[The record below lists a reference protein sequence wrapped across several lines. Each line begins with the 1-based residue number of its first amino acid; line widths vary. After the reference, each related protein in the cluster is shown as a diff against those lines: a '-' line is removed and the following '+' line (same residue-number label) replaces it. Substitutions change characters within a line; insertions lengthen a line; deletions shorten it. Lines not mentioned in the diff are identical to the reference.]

1 MLNNFSVCC
10 INIRSLKALN
20 REESHKKLRSI
31 LANSPSVAIMTES
44 HLTTHKWEVFLSR
57 FRFELANYSGHL
69 LPNGRR
75 GIVVLINKHQISVN
89 STEEIN
95 PNVLKISAEINEKTL
110 AIFAT
115 YAPSNESNVDFF
127 VDLRRSQL
135 RCSETYQ
142 IIAGDLNTTLD
153 PNWDRVGYTRDEH
166 WRSRAIINDWAE
178 DENGNGMLDA
188 YRVFNPELREFT
200 WRNKSLSQ
208 QARLDYIL
216 VSENLVFA
224 LKKCQIIHHPWE
236 ITDHSSV
243 LASFQMEEIEKG
255 PGSFRAMP
263 GIQLI
268 PAYDAQVR
276 NEINTV
282 LIELSDLSAEEKSEE
297 LQSNLRILQL
307 SALGNPHDLNP
318 EQMEELALLL
328 SKQRTKEELL
338 HQELAIDKD
347 NALDYLIKI
356 LGNKTKLF
364 QKDLKIEQN
373 DALKE
378 RERDLKWARDHCTPA
393 EIAEKEDAYNDTLE
407 QICNREALAMNTFR
421 LLHDEKPSRAM
432 INLEKKISGYSSIS
446 KINKPNPN
454 FIPPEEG
461 GDPNPTVNPKALLLS
476 DPKEVRAYLRH
487 FMQKIYLKQEGL
499 QTEQDDL
506 LGFLS
511 SNEDN
516 AVLEELQKR
525 KLTDIERDCLEGEI
539 TKEEL
544 RKQLFNHMKPHSAPG
559 LDGFTV
565 SWVRHFWSD
574 LEDVC
579 YIAINRCYEKGQLT
593 SLLKTAIMKLLR
605 KGDKCK
611 LEATNYRP
619 ISLLSVFYKIASG
632 VITRRLES
640 VIDKVIGRNQKAYS
654 SKKNIT
660 SVLLNII
667 NMINSTK
674 QSKKSAL
681 IIAIDFR
688 KAFDSINHSFIDT
701 CLKTLNFGES
711 FRKWVQLFFSDR
723 ETYLMMNGFLEEKI
737 YLQQGVPQGDILS
750 PLIFILVVEFL
761 LLKIGYTK
769 TVKGVFFPN
778 GEARA
783 EAYADDTTIGIS
795 RSPENLSNL
804 VKIINNFTLIS
815 GLHANL
821 DKTHVI
827 PIGMITNTEE
837 ILCPELAL
845 NWTSSFKLLGLE
857 IDSKLEKL
865 QVNIEKKII
874 KIKSLITTWEKRN
887 LTTPGRVAIAKS
899 LLLSQLVYIMQVLDF
914 TQENLDEVENLLYA
928 YIKGKTKR
936 NWLSKEQI
944 RTPKNKGGIGFFDIT
959 KFYFAQ
965 KCSIIRRYAKDQ
977 TDDVWCDILDN
988 NLGISKDTRVQILE
1002 WGDLRLEKISRTAP
1016 PCLKSCFMA
1025 MAKFTKAF
1033 PNAPDSGDNSWIC
1046 QPLFENTNI
1055 TLPPFGT
1062 ILPNKARHVLK
1073 PENFGLPP
1081 MANLRIIDLFDG
1093 GKKVSQENLEQKI
1106 RRQFPNYSLRENTY
1120 LRLVWTTNFLCGQ
1133 NRKYQSYERVFPESI
1148 PLLNPNQ
1155 PRHTFPCV
1163 KTQLHAIKRGSRV
1176 FRKTLTKLEDFLTD
1190 AKVEK
1195 WREKIRDQN
1204 LTKEEIKKVYLL
1216 TNSNLLHAPQKDV
1229 LLRVLSNKTLFNN
1242 QIPNAFPILPEWF
1255 SSINCK
1261 YCEKHGITITED
1273 FHHATSD
1280 CLIWDKLL
1288 TTLSTL
1294 AKTTNLTLP
1303 TPMRWPGIMHAAA
1316 CTTPE
1321 LTPTHAETIKI
1332 IIVLI
1337 FTQVITNRRLI
1348 NPLTETEICLNILK
1362 QLHTISLKP
1371 RPVPLVL
1378 YLRETVG
1385 LGKLG
1390 LLTRPPE
1397 IY

>member
-1 MLNNFSVCC
+1 
-10 INIRSLKALN
+10 
-20 REESHKKLRSI
+20 
-31 LANSPSVAIMTES
+31 MTES

-57 FRFELANYSGHL
+57 FRYELANYSGHL

-75 GIVVLINKHQISVN
+75 GIVVLINKHQVTVVN
-89 STEEIN
+89 TEEIN
-95 PNVLKISAEINEKTL
+95 PNVLKISVEINEKSL
-110 AIFAT
+110 AILAT

-135 RCSETYQ
+135 NCSETYQ

-153 PNWDRVGYTRDEH
+153 PEWDRVGYIRDDH
-166 WRSRAIINDWAE
+166 WRSRAIINDWSQDE
-178 DENGNGMLDA
+178 DGNCMLDA
-188 YRVFNPELREFT
+188 FRVINPEQREFT
-200 WRNKSLSQ
+200 WRNKNLSQ

-216 VSENLVFA
+216 VSENLLFA
-224 LKKCQIIHHPWE
+224 LKKCHIIHHPWA

-263 GIQLI
+263 GIQYI

-276 NEINTV
+276 NEINTI
-282 LIELSDLSAEEKSEE
+282 LIELSNLPAEEKLEE
-297 LQSNLRILQL
+297 LQRNMQILQL
-307 SALGNPHDLNP
+307 SAKGNPLDLNT
-318 EQMEELALLL
+318 EQQEELAFLL
-328 SKQRTKEELL
+328 SNQRTKEELL
-338 HQELAIDKD
+338 HQELDIDKD
-347 NALDYLIKI
+347 NTLDFVIKI

-378 RERDLKWARDHCTPA
+378 RERDLKWARDHCTPTV
-393 EIAEKEDAYNDTLE
+393 ILEKENAYNDTLE
-407 QICNREALAMNTFR
+407 QICDREALAMNTFR

-432 INLEKKISGYSSIS
+432 INLEKKFTGYSSIS
-446 KINKPNPN
+446 KINKPNPTY
-454 FIPPEEG
+454 IPQEEG
-461 GDPNPTVNPKALLLS
+461 GNPNPGINPKALLLS

-487 FMQKIYLKQEGL
+487 FMQNIYLKQEGL
-499 QTEQDDL
+499 LTDQDNL
-506 LGFLS
+506 ISFLS

-516 AVLEELQKR
+516 AVLEELQQR
-525 KLTDIERDCLEGEI
+525 KLTNSERDCLEGEI
-539 TKEEL
+539 TREEL
-544 RKQLFNHMKPHSAPG
+544 RKQLFNHMNPHSAPG
-559 LDGFTV
+559 PDGFTV

-632 VITRRLES
+632 AITRRLEK

-660 SVLLNII
+660 SVLLNVI
-667 NMINSTK
+667 NMIHSTK
-674 QSKKSAL
+674 KEKKSAL

-711 FRKWVQLFFSDR
+711 FRKWVQLFFTNR
-723 ETYLMMNGFLEEKI
+723 ETYLMMNGFMEEKI
-737 YLQQGVPQGDILS
+737 FLQQGVPQGDILS

-769 TVKGVFFPN
+769 TIKGVFFPH

-795 RSPENLSNL
+795 RSPENLRNL
-804 VKIINNFTLIS
+804 VNIINNFTLIS

-837 ILCPELAL
+837 ILCPDLAL
-845 NWTSSFKLLGLE
+845 NWTSSFKLLGLD

-865 QVNIEKKII
+865 HANIEKKVI
-874 KIKSLITTWEKRN
+874 KVKSLITIWEKRN

-899 LLLSQLVYIMQVLDF
+899 LLLSQLVYFMQVLDF
-914 TQENLDEVENLLYA
+914 TQENLDELESLLYD

-959 KFYFAQ
+959 KFYYAQ
-965 KCSIIRRYAKDQ
+965 KCTLIRRYAKDQ
-977 TDDVWCDILDN
+977 TEDVWCDVLDHT
-988 NLGISKDTRVQILE
+988 LALSKETRGYILE
-1002 WGDLRLEKISRTAP
+1002 WGDLRLEKFSRLAP
-1016 PCLKSCFMA
+1016 PGLKSCFMA
-1025 MAKFTKAF
+1025 LAKYTKLF
-1033 PNAPDSGDNSWIC
+1033 PNPSESGDNSWIC
-1046 QPLFENTNI
+1046 QPLFENSNI
-1055 TLPPFGT
+1055 TLPPAGT
-1062 ILPNKARHVLK
+1062 ILPNKARRVLK

-1081 MANLRIIDLFDG
+1081 MTNLRIIDLYEG
-1093 GKKVSQENLEQKI
+1093 GRKVSQENLEQII
-1106 RRQFPNYSLRENTY
+1106 RMQFPDYSLRENTY
-1120 LRLVWTTNFLCGQ
+1120 LRIIWTTNFLCGHGKRYQ
-1133 NRKYQSYERVFPESI
+1133 NYERVFPASI
-1148 PLLNPNQ
+1148 PLLNPTQ

-1163 KTQLHAIKRGSRV
+1163 KTQFKAIKRGSRV
-1176 FRKTLTKLEDFLTD
+1176 FRKTLTKQEDFLTD
-1190 AKVEK
+1190 ARVER
-1195 WREKIRDQN
+1195 WREKVRDQT
-1204 LTKEEIKKVYLL
+1204 LTKEDIKKIFQL

-1229 LLRVLSNKTLFNN
+1229 LLRVLTNKTLFNN
-1242 QIPNAFPILPEWF
+1242 QIPNAFPTLPDWF
-1255 SSINCK
+1255 TSINCK
-1261 YCEKHGITITED
+1261 YCEQHGVIITED
-1273 FHHATSD
+1273 FYHATSD
-1280 CLIWDKLL
+1280 CLVWDKLL
-1288 TTLSTL
+1288 ASLSTL
-1294 AKTTNLTLP
+1294 AKTTNIVLP
-1303 TPMRWPGIMHAAA
+1303 PLMRWPGIMHAAA

-1321 LTPTHAETIKI
+1321 LTSTHAETVKF
-1332 IIVLI
+1332 IIVLTFI
-1337 FTQVITNRRLI
+1337 QVISKRRLE
-1348 NPLTETEICLNILK
+1348 NLPTENELCNNVIR
-1362 QLHTISLKP
+1362 QLHTIASKK
-1371 RPVPLVL
+1371 RPLPLVTF
-1378 YLRETVG
+1378 LRETCG
-1385 LGKLG
+1385 LGRLG